1 LFPTFSRFFSRKPGA
16 GKRYPLAYA
25 AEEVGGATVDVANLT
40 PPGTEPHDL
49 ELSVRDAERI
59 QRADVVF
66 YLGRVSNPRSKRRPR
81 RARARLSTSLR
92 PRTAFDPATRTS
104 GWTRF
109 GARVWSRRLAAL
121 SVGAI
126 GRRRLSPDSKRDAE
140 DDISRICQ
148 RLDGMPLAIELAAAR
163 VQTLTVGEI
172 AERLDDHFAL
182 LTSGARTAEARH
194 QTLRATVD

>member
-1 LFPTFSRFFSRKPGA
+1 M
-16 GKRYPLAYA
+16 
-25 AEEVGGATVDVANLT
+25 
-40 PPGTEPHDL
+40 
-49 ELSVRDAERI
+49 
-59 QRADVVF
+59 
-66 YLGRVSNPRSKRRPR
+66 
-81 RARARLSTSLR
+81 
-92 PRTAFDPATRTS
+92 
-104 GWTRF
+104 
-109 GARVWSRRLAAL
+109 AAL